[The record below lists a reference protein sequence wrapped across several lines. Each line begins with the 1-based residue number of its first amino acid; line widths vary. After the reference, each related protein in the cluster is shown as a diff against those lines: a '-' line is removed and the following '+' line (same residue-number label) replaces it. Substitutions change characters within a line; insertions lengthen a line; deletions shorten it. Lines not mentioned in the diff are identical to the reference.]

1 MGGAGSEGQEV
12 MAEEKWAP
20 IPGVPG
26 YTVST
31 DGRIRNT
38 KTGGMMGVEN
48 HNGRRGVYSRA
59 HVTVNGKGKHIRI
72 HRAVLLAFTG
82 PPPDTKAHAC
92 HLNGDSS
99 DNRLDNL
106 CWGDQA
112 LNERHK
118 RGITV
123 APAICCHC
131 GREDGEHDESGQCVV
146 PGVECPGWER
156 KVKKC
161 RQDACCPSL

>member
-1 MGGAGSEGQEV
+1 MT
-12 MAEEKWAP
+12 EECWAH
-20 IPGVPG
+20 IPNVPG
-26 YTVST
+26 YAVST
-31 DGRIRNT
+31 DGRVRNT
-38 KTGGMMGVEN
+38 KTGRVLVLEV
-48 HNGRRGVYSRA
+48 HKGRRGTYHRA
-59 HVTVNGKGKHIRI
+59 QVKVKKSGRWVTHHIRI
-72 HRAVLLAFTG
+72 HRGVLLAFTG
-82 PPPDTKAHAC
+82 PPPDPKAHAC

-161 RQDACCPSL
+161 HQEACCPSL